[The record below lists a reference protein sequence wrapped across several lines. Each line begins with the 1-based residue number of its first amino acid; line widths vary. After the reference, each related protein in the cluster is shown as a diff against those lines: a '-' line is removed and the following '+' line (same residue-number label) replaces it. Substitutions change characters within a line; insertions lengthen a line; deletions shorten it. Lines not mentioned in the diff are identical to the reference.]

1 MNIFSDEVRRNP
13 YGVYDQMRAAC
24 PALYVPAPFDGWLL
38 FDYESVKRAL
48 NDHET
53 FSSQVPAPKHWF
65 VFLDPPGHSKL
76 RALVSKAFTPRMI
89 SNLEPAI
96 LKLTRELLGA
106 LDGEVDFANE
116 FAVPLPMKVI
126 AGMIGIP
133 TGEWQRFKRWSDT
146 IMRLSYSR
154 SGGAEAERSLDDFR
168 AVTLEMNTFLGEMIA
183 ERRAT
188 PKDDLLTRLIEA
200 EVDEERLSQ
209 EEILGFFQLLVVAGQ
224 ETTTNLLNNAL
235 LCFLD
240 HPAELA
246 RVRSDPQLLPSA
258 IEEVLRYRAPL
269 QWVMRAPRRD
279 VRVNGQTIP
288 AGKLTLAVIGSANR
302 DPKVF
307 PEPNR
312 FNVTRDPNPHLAF
325 GHGIHSCLGAALA
338 RMEARIAL
346 REFFDNVAHFEMG
359 SAEPWEPRKALHV
372 LGPTHLHLRI
382 RKKSRE

>member
-13 YGVYDQMRAAC
+13 YPVYDQMRAAC

-65 VFLDPPGHSKL
+65 VFLDPPVHSKL

-89 SNLEPAI
+89 ANLEPAI
-96 LKLTRELLGA
+96 LKLTRELLMP
-106 LDGEVDFANE
+106 LNGEVDFANE

-126 AGMIGIP
+126 GGMIGIP
-133 TGEWQRFKRWSDT
+133 TSDWQRFKRWSDT

-154 SGGAEAERSLDDFR
+154 SGGAEAEQSLQDFR
-168 AVTLEMNTFLGEMIA
+168 TVTVEMNGYLGEMIA

-200 EVDEERLSQ
+200 EVDGERLSQ

-235 LCFLD
+235 LCFLE
-240 HPAELA
+240 HPEELD
-246 RVRSDPQLLPSA
+246 RVRNAPQLLPSA
-258 IEEVLRYRAPL
+258 IEEVLRYCAPL

-279 VRVNGQTIP
+279 VLVNGQTIP
-288 AGKLTLAVIGSANR
+288 AGKLTLTVIGSANR

-312 FNVTRDPNPHLAF
+312 FNVTREPNPHLAF

-346 REFFDNVAHFEMG
+346 REFLDNVAHFEMA

-372 LGPTHLHLRI
+372 LGPTRLPLLI
-382 RKKSRE
+382 TKKS